1 MTHLKAR
8 ARPRERLSF
17 FSSAHARGR
26 SDHFGESRKDFHG
39 VQADRSYRVSLYPPC
54 GGADCPRPS
63 LAQGEPCSG
72 FAEAVPERTPTARGG
87 LEDLCSPVLVQS
99 RRTYC
104 ERARAVVSLA
114 MEPPLFVRPLTA
126 EERQQLG
133 AGLQSRDAFTLR
145 RCQILLASAQGQRPA
160 QIAAALGCASQTV
173 RNTLHAFEQRGPACV
188 TRGSSRPHSAH
199 RLLDRPRAERL
210 RDLLHQSPRAF
221 GYPQSH
227 WTLPLAAEVAYQQG
241 LSERV
246 LSQETVRQAI
256 QRLGLGWKRA
266 KQWITSPDPAYERK
280 KKPGR
285 GC

>member
-1 MTHLKAR
+1 
-8 ARPRERLSF
+8 
-17 FSSAHARGR
+17 
-26 SDHFGESRKDFHG
+26 
-39 VQADRSYRVSLYPPC
+39 
-54 GGADCPRPS
+54 
-63 LAQGEPCSG
+63 
-72 FAEAVPERTPTARGG
+72 
-87 LEDLCSPVLVQS
+87 
-99 RRTYC
+99 
-104 ERARAVVSLA
+104 
-114 MEPPLFVRPLTA
+114 MEPPLFVRPLAA
-126 EERQQLG
+126 EERQQLR

-145 RCQILLASAQGQRPA
+145 RCQILLASAEGRRPT

-173 RNTLHAFEQRGPACV
+173 RNTLHAFEQRGPDCL

-199 RLLDRPRAERL
+199 RLLDASRAERL

-221 GYPQSH
+221 GYAQSH
-227 WTLPLAAEVAYQQG
+227 WTLPLAAEVCHRQG